1 MLVLV
6 HDFYYSNVD
15 SVSTQVL
22 RTRSSESIIDWLLK
36 LNPLRLKAVAD
47 DSLQPDTKEGGM
59 LQGKEKV
66 QHM

>member
-6 HDFYYSNVD
+6 HDFYYSNID
-15 SVSTQVL
+15 SASTQVV
-22 RTRSSESIIDWLLK
+22 RTQSSESIMDWLLK

-59 LQGKEKV
+59 QGKEKV
-66 QHM
+66 KHM

>member
-22 RTRSSESIIDWLLK
+22 RTQSSESIIDWLLK

-47 DSLQPDTKEGGM
+47 NSLQPCTKEGGM

>member
-6 HDFYYSNVD
+6 HDFYHSNVD
-15 SVSTQVL
+15 LVSTQVL
-22 RTRSSESIIDWLLK
+22 RTQSSESIIDWLLK